1 MKEELLDAIV
11 IGAGPAGL
19 SCAVGL
25 ERGGYRY
32 AVLDKGGVVETI
44 YRMPTH
50 MVFFTT
56 PELLEIGGIPMVC
69 SGPKPTRAEA
79 LMYYRR
85 VVENLSLRIHPYEQV
100 ESVTG
105 QDGDFRVDAV
115 RSPGEER
122 RRYRSR
128 KLVVAT
134 GIYDNPNRL
143 GIPGEELPKVSHYY
157 AEAHPYHGCDV
168 AVIGG
173 ANSAAE
179 AALELF
185 RAGARV
191 TLIHRGGALAEG
203 LKYWVAPD
211 IANRIRNGQVHAQFG
226 TVVTAI
232 EPDRIRLRRLADGA
246 ESALRNDFVL
256 ALIGYHAD
264 EDFLKQLGVELHPE
278 TRKPRLDPA
287 TLESNVPGLYLAG
300 VVIAGVE
307 NNKVFIENGRFHG
320 ERIVSA
326 LGKAL
331 PRSAGTPEA
340 IGARRP

>member
-1 MKEELLDAIV
+1 MGGELLDAVV

-25 ERGGYRY
+25 ERHGYDY
-32 AVLDKGGVVETI
+32 AVLDKGSVVDAI

-69 SGPKPTRAEA
+69 VGPKPTRAEA

-85 VVENLSLRIHPYEQV
+85 VAESLGLRIHPYERV
-100 ESVTG
+100 VRVSG
-105 QDGDFRVDAV
+105 HDGDFRVEAV
-115 RSPGEER
+115 RSPGQER
-122 RRYRSR
+122 RRYRGR

-143 GIPGEELPKVSHYY
+143 GVPGEELPKVSHYY
-157 AEAHPYHGCDV
+157 KEAHPYHGCDV
-168 AVIGG
+168 AVVGG

-191 TLIHRGGALAEG
+191 TLVHRGDQLAQG

-211 IANRIRNGQVHAQFG
+211 IGNRIRNGQIQARLG
-226 TVVTAI
+226 SVVTAI
-232 EPDRIRLRRLADGA
+232 GAERIRLRRLADGR
-246 ESALRNDFVL
+246 ESELRNDFVL

-264 EDFLKQLGVELHPE
+264 EGFLEGLGIELDAA
-278 TRKPRLDPA
+278 TRKPRIDPA
-287 TLESNVPGLYLAG
+287 TLESNVPGLYMAG

-320 ERIVSA
+320 ERIVAA

-331 PRSAGTPEA
+331 PRTAAAEA
-340 IGARRP
+340 MGAPRA